1 MPDSATDRLMLPPLI
16 SIWRGPVYG
25 LFPGMQ
31 MLHCFFDFPVLQR
44 KTGTQERVQWDWQSS
59 RSLPEPLN
67 TCQ

>member
-25 LFPGMQ
+25 LLPGMQ

-44 KTGTQERVQWDWQSS
+44 KTGTQERVQWDW
-59 RSLPEPLN
+59 
-67 TCQ
+67 